1 MAPDFS
7 SLDVLTFAGD
17 RLPSGINIPN
27 YYDIRETIGFKNVVF
42 QNRED
47 QKKANQTKFNFVLTH
62 VKDKDESDLINTY
75 QQQAYQ
81 V

>member
-27 YYDIRETIGFKNVVF
+27 YYDIREKDGFKNVVF
-42 QNRED
+42 QNKGED
-47 QKKANQTKFNFVLTH
+47 TRKKQTSFSYQLTH
-62 VKDKDESDLINTY
+62 VKDKMDSDLMLYY
-75 QQQAYQ
+75 Q
-81 V
+81 